1 MLATTL
7 TDEQDDLIS
16 HLMQR
21 LTVHRASNAENAEYY
36 EGDHATRLVGMSTPP
51 ILQSIKTVSGWPGTA
66 CDVLEER
73 LDFLGWTAPS
83 EDAFGLDEVYAA
95 NSLDV
100 DSSLAHLDSL
110 IHGISFAIVGA
121 GGPGDP
127 AQLVTIESPNDTTIL
142 WDSKKRR
149 AVAGLAIRAE
159 DEGRQATAATLYL
172 PDRSVSVERYGS
184 RWKVVDVD
192 RHSLGRVPVVPVLNR
207 MRGSRTVGRSEI
219 TSTVKYLAD
228 NAVRTMLAMETNRE
242 FYAAPQRW
250 MMGADETAFQN
261 PDGSVRSAWEAV
273 MGRVWV
279 APRDEDGNLPQV
291 GEFRA
296 NEPTPYIKQVELL
309 GQLLAAEAGIPSSYL
324 GFLTANPSSADAIRA
339 GEARLVKRAERRQTI
354 FSRAWLEVARLALM
368 VRDGREPAGFSEVR
382 CRWAD
387 AATPTRAAA
396 ADEAVKLIGA
406 GILPPDSRVTYDRIG
421 LTDGEVATLATDRR
435 RARASSMLTELG
447 RVADGNA

>member
-1 MLATTL
+1 
-7 TDEQDDLIS
+7 
-16 HLMQR
+16 
-21 LTVHRASNAENAEYY
+21 
-36 EGDHATRLVGMSTPP
+36 
-51 ILQSIKTVSGWPGTA
+51 
-66 CDVLEER
+66 
-73 LDFLGWTAPS
+73 
-83 EDAFGLDEVYAA
+83 
-95 NSLDV
+95 
-100 DSSLAHLDSL
+100 
-110 IHGISFAIVGA
+110 
-121 GGPGDP
+121 
-127 AQLVTIESPNDTTIL
+127 
-142 WDSKKRR
+142 
-149 AVAGLAIRAE
+149 
-159 DEGRQATAATLYL
+159 
-172 PDRSVSVERYGS
+172 
-184 RWKVVDVD
+184 
-192 RHSLGRVPVVPVLNR
+192 
-207 MRGSRTVGRSEI
+207 
-219 TSTVKYLAD
+219 
-228 NAVRTMLAMETNRE
+228 
-242 FYAAPQRW
+242 
-250 MMGADETAFQN
+250 
-261 PDGSVRSAWEAV
+261 

-406 GILPPDSRVTYDRIG
+406 GVLPPDSRVTYDRIG